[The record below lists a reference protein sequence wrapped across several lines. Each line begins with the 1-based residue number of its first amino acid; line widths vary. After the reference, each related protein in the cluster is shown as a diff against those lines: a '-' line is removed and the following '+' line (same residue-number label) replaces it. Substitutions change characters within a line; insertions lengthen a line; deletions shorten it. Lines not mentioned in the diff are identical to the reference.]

1 MQQKTPQESFWE
13 GAFGNDYIAR
23 NRDPALLASKIAMFS
38 RILASTSDVGSFR
51 ELGANIGLNII
62 ALRSLRPRASFQAI
76 EINEAAFHEL
86 SKIPGIE
93 ARRGSLFDL
102 PEFEP
107 VDLSFTAGVLIHLN
121 PDRLKDA
128 YTHLYEASRRYV
140 MVAEYYNPVPV
151 ELGYRG
157 HEGRLFKRD
166 FAGEIMD
173 AHPDLRL
180 IDYGFCYRRDPTF
193 PADDLTWFLM
203 EKR

>member
-23 NRDPALLASKIAMFS
+23 NRNPTLLASKIAMFS
-38 RILASTSDVGSFR
+38 RILASTSAVGSFR

-62 ALRSLRPRASFQAI
+62 ALRSLRPEAAFQAV
-76 EINEAAFHEL
+76 EINEAAFREL
-86 SKIPGIE
+86 SKIPRLE
-93 ARRGSLFDL
+93 ARLGSLFDM
-102 PEFEP
+102 PDFEP
-107 VDLSFTAGVLIHLN
+107 VDLTFTAGVLIHLS
-121 PDRLKDA
+121 PERLGDA
-128 YTHLYEASRRYV
+128 YTHLYRASRRYV
-140 MVAEYYNPVPV
+140 MVAEYYNPEPV
-151 ELGYRG
+151 ELSYRG

-166 FAGEIMD
+166 FAGEMMD
-173 AHPDLRL
+173 AYPDLRL

>member
-1 MQQKTPQESFWE
+1 MQQKTPQEAFWE
-13 GAFGNDYIAR
+13 GAFGDSYIAR

-38 RILASTSDVGSFR
+38 RILSSTSSVASFR
-51 ELGANIGLNII
+51 ELGANIGLNIVALK
-62 ALRSLRPRASFQAI
+62 ALRPLASFQAI
-76 EINEAAFHEL
+76 EINEAAFREL

-93 ARRGSLFDL
+93 ARRGSLFDM
-102 PEFEP
+102 PDFEP

-121 PDRLKDA
+121 PERLKDA
-128 YTHLYEASRRYV
+128 YAHLHAASRRYV
-140 MVAEYYNPVPV
+140 MVAEYYNPAPV
-151 ELGYRG
+151 ELNYRG

-173 AHPDLRL
+173 AYPDLRL
-180 IDYGFCYRRDPTF
+180 VDYGFCYRRDPTF